1 MKGKEKTVEMK
12 KNERSKRKGR
22 RKERME
28 KGNECKG
35 EGKEERTGEGHWHR
49 ALPAFR
55 KQKLPEVWEGE
66 GEALLVSQPI
76 LTV

>member
-35 EGKEERTGEGHWHR
+35 EGKEEKDGGG
-49 ALPAFR
+49 ALAQSSP
-55 KQKLPEVWEGE
+55 
-66 GEALLVSQPI
+66 SI
-76 LTV
+76 